1 MLREDFFNWRLNGP
15 LLFRATGY
23 SSPDRP
29 NNLDSDRMI
38 QDTIGKIEERLRQAD
53 AIKNENK
60 AELLAL
66 LGTLKAEVSDLSRT
80 DADKAQSIAGFTA
93 VSAHETTRLDKN
105 PQLVELSLKGLSSS
119 VEGFEQSHP
128 KLVQV
133 VNSICTTLSNL
144 GI

>member
-1 MLREDFFNWRLNGP
+1 LGSANDLENQ
-15 LLFRATGY
+15 
-23 SSPDRP
+23 
-29 NNLDSDRMI
+29 RMI
-38 QDTIGKIEERLRQAD
+38 RETIGKIEERLRQAD
-53 AIKNENK
+53 AIKSENK

-66 LGTLKAEVSDLSRT
+66 LATLKAEVSDLSRT
-80 DADKAQSIAGFTA
+80 DADKAESIAGFTA
-93 VSAHETTRLDKN
+93 VSAHETTRLEKN